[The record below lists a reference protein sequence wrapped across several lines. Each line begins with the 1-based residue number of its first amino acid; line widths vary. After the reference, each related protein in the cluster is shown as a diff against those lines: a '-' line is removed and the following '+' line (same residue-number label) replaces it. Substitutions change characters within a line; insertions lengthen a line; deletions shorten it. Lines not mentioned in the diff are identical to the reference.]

1 MPLDFFFLGKTIL
14 SNGLNLSK
22 SSSSPGE
29 GLPQGLPAGGRSTLA
44 SVTAMERAGCRSIG
58 KKTPLLQLVIL
69 VQWEIMANA
78 RKSTNN
84 KDPLEMQ
91 DMSQLDVHK

>member
-14 SNGLNLSK
+14 SNGLNLAK

-58 KKTPLLQLVIL
+58 KKHHYSS
-69 VQWEIMANA
+69 
-78 RKSTNN
+78 R
-84 KDPLEMQ
+84 
-91 DMSQLDVHK
+91 